1 MIYFDDDTVKI
12 GGVILPGIYKSIEI
26 EHEARIDEQTVEG
39 SPAKPKQATGYEDA
53 KISIELLLLDSEAAA
68 KEDKLRTIQEL
79 FKPEGQDKPQV
90 HELVSAHTAIRGARQ
105 VIIKKVTSK
114 ETNKKDEISVT
125 IELLQYDV
133 MKITAASASG
143 KNKKKNT
150 TAGSTS
156 GLSEEYKNYLG
167 NDRGVAP
174 KPQNK
179 RSQSPCQTAQTKRW
193 RDLF

>member
-53 KISIELLLLDSEAAA
+53 KISIELLLLDSEAAT
-68 KEDKLRTIQEL
+68 KEDKLQTIQEL

-90 HELVSAHTAIRGARQ
+90 HELISAHTAIRGARQ
-105 VIIKKVTSK
+105 VIIKKVASK

-125 IELLQYDV
+125 IELLQYDA
-133 MKITAASASG
+133 MKITAVSASG
-143 KNKKKNT
+143 KSKKKS
-150 TAGSTS
+150 TATDSTS
-156 GLSEEYKNYLG
+156 SLSEQYKNYLS
-167 NDRGVAP
+167 NDRGTAP
-174 KPQNK
+174 GQRNK
-179 RSQSPCQTAQTKRW
+179 RSQSPCQAAQTKRW
-193 RDLF
+193 KELF